1 MRPLLGPLMRSRST
15 THRSK
20 GSNSKRTGDNGTDS
34 TRAVWGKATPE
45 INTKGG
51 FTKLDEENAMSHLRG
66 ESNGG
71 GVRCWVTSEERDA
84 GADDAESYPMA
95 IMQKHAISQREDRPT
110 KIPLQTPS
118 RVATRS

>member
-15 THRSK
+15 QRSK

-95 IMQKHAISQREDRPT
+95 IMQKHAISQREDRPA
-110 KIPLQTPS
+110 KMPLQTPS